1 MKGTRDMRVKILSI
15 LMAVLMVV
23 GMVGCGESKKDD
35 DSDRDDVKVEK
46 EEKTKKSKKKV
57 NAPLEEIIEA
67 DFDSLLIQID
77 GHILRQGGYMT
88 VKELVEECGEDF
100 DFFYE
105 DGPYEER
112 RDYLLDSN
120 GYDIMQM
127 IPKKS
132 DTATYVQVRIKNMT
146 SEDEKI
152 PLDEGRV
159 IYFARGFMEK
169 NEKCDTPKMWQVKG
183 IAGCDFSYP
192 YETEYDTNNDVYMRT
207 DLIKE
212 LQEKGYTEGSLSI
225 LSAYDY
231 IKKINTYD
239 EKLEIIT
246 REEQGKV
253 AVVEMDS
260 ISFLVLGE
268 ENDLGKRPLFQY
280 QAMFD
285 HNTDKLL
292 YMTGSLLT
300 MLDATEVE

>member
-1 MKGTRDMRVKILSI
+1 MRVKILSV

-88 VKELVEECGEDF
+88 VKELVEECGDDF

-120 GYDIMQM
+120 GYDFMQM

-132 DTATYVQVRIKNMT
+132 DTATYVQVKIENMT

-159 IYFARGFMEK
+159 IYFARGFMKK

-183 IAGCDFSYP
+183 IAGCDFAYP
-192 YETEYDTNNDVYMRT
+192 YETEYETNNDVYMRT

-212 LQEKGYTEGSLSI
+212 LQEKGFTEESLSTY
-225 LSAYDY
+225 AGVDY
-231 IKKINTYD
+231 TKYINTY
-239 EKLEIIT
+239 EEELKIIT

-253 AVVEMDS
+253 ASVKMDS
-260 ISFLVLGE
+260 VNFLVLGE
-268 ENDLGKRPLFQY
+268 VNDLGKRPLFQY

-292 YMTGSLLT
+292 YMTGSVLI